1 MNRALN
7 FAAAAII
14 SMMTA
19 VGTTFAEDTLTMND
33 GPEIERTL
41 VTFNQPF
48 DVKYL
53 NDYQNQKVEP
63 DPHDGVPPRTAEGV
77 KNIQASIKANKAL
90 TKKLEAKGIS
100 VDNVVNA
107 QQAADG
113 TITFFI
119 R

>member
-1 MNRALN
+1 MNRVVN
-7 FAAAAII
+7 FAVAAVI
-14 SMMTA
+14 SSMA
-19 VGTTFAEDTLTMND
+19 LAGTSYADSLAMND

-41 VTFNQPF
+41 VTFDQPF

-53 NDYQNQKVEP
+53 NDYQNQKTQP
-63 DPHDGVPPRTAEGV
+63 DASDAAPPRTSEGV
-77 KNIQASIKANKAL
+77 KNLQASIKANKDL

-113 TITFFI
+113 SITFFI
-119 R
+119 K

>member
-1 MNRALN
+1 MNRAFN
-7 FAAAAII
+7 FAAAALI
-14 SMMTA
+14 SSMA
-19 VGTTFAEDTLTMND
+19 IAGTSYADSLTMND

-53 NDYQNQKVEP
+53 NDYQNQKVQP
-63 DPHDGVPPRTAEGV
+63 DPQDGVPPRTAEGV

-100 VDNVVNA
+100 VNNVVNA

-113 TITFFI
+113 SMTFFI
-119 R
+119 K